1 MFFVTVF
8 FKFNVLIKPDLVLP
22 KTIWNGIF
30 VFFFSACYSTT
41 QTLLFLSRQ
50 QNSVFRALVYLEYHL
65 SKAWLACLYFLHT
78 ICMKTDVRKFG
89 VTIEYR
95 IVVRAGETQLR
106 RHVFFMRIS
115 PFVPPYLFRLD
126 QSLLLINSFNINR
139 LHAAICI
146 SLSRISLMLRF

>member
-1 MFFVTVF
+1 
-8 FKFNVLIKPDLVLP
+8 
-22 KTIWNGIF
+22 
-30 VFFFSACYSTT
+30 
-41 QTLLFLSRQ
+41 
-50 QNSVFRALVYLEYHL
+50 
-65 SKAWLACLYFLHT
+65 
-78 ICMKTDVRKFG
+78 MKTDVRKFG

-115 PFVPPYLFRLD
+115 PFVPPYLFRHD

-146 SLSRISLMLRF
+146 SLSRISLIFIAQILMNIDQVCATAVVETFLSVDAKLFSLLPVAVHFLVSHVVSLPLAYANISFCHQTFHQVFVVFE